1 MISKLIKSIRNQ
13 LLLNKSLVIL
23 LIVLLIFSFTKPYIT
38 EYLVRFQNIKVS
50 TSFAI
55 YILLG
60 ILCLPTLPMN
70 LLLGSIYGPFTAA
83 IVVSLATSIIIFIQA
98 NLKKLFLQRFSSPK
112 GSILEM
118 VRNSI
123 SNVYVTLIIIRLNPF
138 LPLPLTTAIY
148 KNANLK
154 KEIILSIF
162 SFLGTLPAAFVI
174 AAMGN
179 LEATYKTNFWL
190 VIILILF
197 SFPSIT
203 ISKKIRKKIR
213 KKVNIYH

>member
-1 MISKLIKSIRNQ
+1 MIAKLIKIIRKQ
-13 LLLNKSLVIL
+13 FFLNKSLLFL
-23 LIVLLIFSFTKPYIT
+23 LIVLIIFSFTKPFIT
-38 EYLVRFQNIKVS
+38 EYLIRFQNIQVS

-55 YILLG
+55 YVLLG

-83 IVVSLATSIIIFIQA
+83 IVVSLATSIIILIQA
-98 NLKKLFLQRFSSPK
+98 KLKKHFLQRFSSPK

-123 SNVYVTLIIIRLNPF
+123 QNVYVTLILIRLNPF
-138 LPLPLTTAIY
+138 LPLPITTAIY
-148 KNANLK
+148 KNANSKTEL
-154 KEIILSIF
+154 ILSLF
-162 SFLGTLPAAFVI
+162 SFLGTFPAAFVI

-179 LEATYKTNFWL
+179 LEATYRSNSWL

-197 SFPSIT
+197 SLPSIT
-203 ISKKIRKKIR
+203 ISKKIRHR
-213 KKVNIYH
+213 VNVFR